1 MRGPPSILGMGNKLL
16 SAWYFPVFAL
26 YSFSIVPSR
35 DSKFN
40 CAKIARLLLTFPTE
54 HPGRCVT
61 AARGASLMT
70 YFVRFPGCQGG
81 GGRWPSPL
89 SPVSR
94 LSHSSLNPHLFP
106 RPFRTP
112 FLFLVAGL
120 TGIAGSPCL
129 GNTPAYFLGPSGL
142 PSFFLLPV

>member
-1 MRGPPSILGMGNKLL
+1 MGNKLL

-81 GGRWPSPL
+81 GAAGLAPFLRFPAFPI
-89 SPVSR
+89 PVS
-94 LSHSSLNPHLFP
+94 
-106 RPFRTP
+106 TP
-112 FLFLVAGL
+112 
-120 TGIAGSPCL
+120 T
-129 GNTPAYFLGPSGL
+129 YFLGPSGP